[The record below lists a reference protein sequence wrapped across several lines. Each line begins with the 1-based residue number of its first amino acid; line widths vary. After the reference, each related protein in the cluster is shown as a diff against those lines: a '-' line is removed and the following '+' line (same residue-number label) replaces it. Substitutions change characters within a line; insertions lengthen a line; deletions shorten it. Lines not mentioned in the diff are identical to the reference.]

1 MFSIFS
7 LIIKIQSK
15 FMFKVILVVHI
26 VNSFLKAKK
35 NLSGTNNPKSK
46 KVIVFN
52 NLIWEKKNNFSDHL
66 QWAMR
71 IVQINK
77 KR

>member
-7 LIIKIQSK
+7 LIIKIQNK

-26 VNSFLKAKK
+26 VDSFLKVKK
-35 NLSGTNNPKSK
+35 NLSGINNPKSK
-46 KVIVFN
+46 KVKVFN

-71 IVQINK
+71 IAQINK